1 MCTCACDCICPSGIA
16 NRCCYFYGE
25 EPLGDPNF
33 TKVLPWDDEAS
44 LFSWEHA
51 EVLELHQRRYM
62 LKSNA
67 LEIFLS
73 TGRTV
78 LLAFDS
84 TKVGGGAAHT
94 CTTSHHTHPHITHV
108 HITHTHPHITH
119 VHITHTHRYHTSHI
133 HIAHITHTHITY
145 MHISHTC
152 THITHHIIH
161 HALYTIWT

>member
-1 MCTCACDCICPSGIA
+1 MCVCAHVHVCVCVCICLSGIA

-84 TKVGGGAAHT
+84 TKVGWNSTHMHHIPSHT
-94 CTTSHHTHPHITHV
+94 STYHIHA
-108 HITHTHPHITH
+108 
-119 VHITHTHRYHTSHI
+119 HTSHI
-133 HIAHITHTHITY
+133 TSYTTPCAPYGLNFDSRRGMMSPRSCASRHILSICRMGGMQMVT
-145 MHISHTC
+145 S
-152 THITHHIIH
+152 
-161 HALYTIWT
+161 